1 MLPLASPD
9 PRPGPR
15 TVIVDADR
23 RVQQSLAEV
32 LNLTGRVRVV
42 GAAGD
47 VRQGLELVEQ
57 EHPDVVILDP
67 RLPDLAAGDAFLSGV
82 RLAWPA
88 TQIVI
93 TGWGDR
99 REQPAIAE
107 RASAFVSKSG
117 SPEDFVTAV
126 VDACRDV
133 VEAHMALKSQPES
146 A

>member
-1 MLPLASPD
+1 MPPVPSRDLRS
-9 PRPGPR
+9 GPR
-15 TVIVDADR
+15 TAIIDADR

-32 LNLTGRVRVV
+32 LRLTGRVRVV
-42 GAAGD
+42 GCAGD
-47 VRQGLELVEQ
+47 VRQGLELVER
-57 EHPDVVILDP
+57 EHPDVVIVDP
-67 RLPDLAAGDAFLSGV
+67 RLPDLAAGESFLSGV

-107 RASAFVSKSG
+107 RAATFVSKSG
-117 SPEDFVTAV
+117 LPEQFVA
-126 VDACRDV
+126 AV
-133 VEAHMALKSQPES
+133 VEACCGPVDAPLGAYPSPTE

>member
-1 MLPLASPD
+1 MPPVMSRD
-9 PRPGPR
+9 HRSGPR

-47 VRQGLELVEQ
+47 VRQGLELVER
-57 EHPDVVILDP
+57 EHPDVVIVDP
-67 RLPDLAAGDAFLSGV
+67 LLPDLAAGEAFLSGV

-88 TQIVI
+88 TQIVV

-99 REQPAIAE
+99 REQPAITE
-107 RASAFVSKSG
+107 RAAAFVSKSG
-117 SPEDFVTAV
+117 SPEEFVTAV
-126 VDACRDV
+126 VDACCGAVATRDPFKGH
-133 VEAHMALKSQPES
+133 AES